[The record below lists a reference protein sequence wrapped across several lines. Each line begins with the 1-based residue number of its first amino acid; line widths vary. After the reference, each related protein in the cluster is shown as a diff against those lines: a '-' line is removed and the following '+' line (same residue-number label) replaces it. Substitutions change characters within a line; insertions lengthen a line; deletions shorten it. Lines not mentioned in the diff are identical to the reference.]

1 MWKRASPR
9 EGKYNQESWST
20 VCLAGYPLA
29 VVLITVPLPTYTT
42 LVHMLDYIKR
52 LGSWVDLLY
61 NLLCLCRN
69 YRKVQVFL
77 YSRFLLIKFIPY
89 KVEA

>member
-1 MWKRASPR
+1 MWKPGSPR

-20 VCLAGYPLA
+20 ICLAGYPLA

-42 LVHMLDYIKR
+42 LVHMLDYIKS
-52 LGSWVDLLY
+52 LGWIYFTTSI
-61 NLLCLCRN
+61 LCLRRN

-77 YSRFLLIKFIPY
+77 YSRFPVTKFIPY